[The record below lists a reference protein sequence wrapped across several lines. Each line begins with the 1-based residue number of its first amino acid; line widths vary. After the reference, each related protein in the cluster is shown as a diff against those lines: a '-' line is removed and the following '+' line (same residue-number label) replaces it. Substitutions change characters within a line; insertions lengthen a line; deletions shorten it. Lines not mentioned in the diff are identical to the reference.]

1 MSGSNS
7 SARADAEPLGLT
19 VHSLPEAEIDAR
31 RTRAGRIKMLLVLLV
46 CSLPVLASYFTYFV
60 IRPAG
65 GRTNYGTLIEP
76 VRELPAITLRRLD
89 GSTIAASSLVGQW
102 LLVVVGPAACDGACE
117 KRLFMQRQL
126 HAMIGR
132 DRVRVDKVWLVTDDG
147 AVAPALRDAAE
158 AEKPPLRVLRAD
170 GAAVAHWLA
179 PAPGH
184 ALDEHLY
191 IVDPMGHWMMRMPAD
206 PEPKRVLGDL
216 QRLLTASAGWD
227 RPGR

>member
-7 SARADAEPLGLT
+7 SARAEAEPLGLT
-19 VHSLPEAEIDAR
+19 VHSLPAADLDAR

-60 IRPAG
+60 VRPTA
-65 GRTNYGTLIEP
+65 RTNYGTLIEP
-76 VRELPAITLRRLD
+76 VREIPAIALQSLD
-89 GSTIAASSLVGQW
+89 GASVPARSLVGQW

-126 HAMIGR
+126 HAMLGR
-132 DRVRVDKVWLVTDDG
+132 ERVRVDKIWLITDKG
-147 AVAPALRDAAE
+147 AVTPALRAAAE
-158 AEKPPLRVLRAD
+158 AEKPPLRVFRAD
-170 GAAVAHWLA
+170 GAAVANWLA

-184 ALDEHLY
+184 GLDEHLY
-191 IVDPMGHWMMRMPAD
+191 IVDPMGHWMMRMPVD
-206 PEPKRVLGDL
+206 PDPKRVLGDL